1 MCLHGAFVSHPIDRY
16 RSKKDYSQVVFSP
29 ESERR
34 KQVEYLRKFCALLL
48 VDGWDDFDSAVEAA
62 NVSLVASIESPERAQ
77 QEFAQAGDHYNEMW
91 GYWVR

>member
-1 MCLHGAFVSHPIDRY
+1 MAHLFHILLTAIGQ
-16 RSKKDYSQVVFSP
+16 KKTILRWFFSP